1 MSAHASPATP
11 VNAMALWKQQAGQYD
26 SSLTPSGGLLVGS
39 NGGDAAGAQPS
50 HASIGHSSGSIPR
63 SSTSGNP
70 GSSQLAPHGASGRR
84 PSVLDENVYLQ
95 DL

>member
-1 MSAHASPATP
+1 
-11 VNAMALWKQQAGQYD
+11 MALWKQQARQYD
-26 SSLTPSGGLLVGS
+26 SSLTPSGGS
-39 NGGDAAGAQPS
+39 NGIDAAGAQPS
-50 HASIGHSSGSIPR
+50 HASIGHSSSSIPR